1 MKPLSVDDCRSH
13 VSAAYQEIRQFL
25 ESHSYLTTGASL
37 FGWRDRRQIDGDRL
51 KFSMKKMVYG
61 FSPAKLS
68 TESWAIFAHSARLQ
82 ELYSARLN
90 ASINRLQVVD
100 DDNVVMFRVFSSPD
114 NIVSVLS
121 LFMVSRF
128 EIENGYMVLFRSI
141 DRSLLERPAISDSEA
156 LMDVKREQWLDM
168 YTWCVG
174 NAIARGVNGLIGQLL
189 MSLRITFEGAGEHG
203 EHTKM
208 DFGGIVHSTSVAGS
222 SVWMIEVLL
231 IALRWENK
239 VIGPIFS
246 IDSIDSLP

>member
-1 MKPLSVDDCRSH
+1 MKPLTVDDCRRH

-68 TESWAIFAHSARLQ
+68 TESWSIFAESPRLQ
-82 ELYSARLN
+82 ELYSARMN

-114 NIVSVLS
+114 NSVSVLS

-141 DRSLLERPAISDSEA
+141 DRSLLERPTLSDSEE

-174 NAIARGVNGLIGQLL
+174 PCGGMSCWLL
-189 MSLRITFEGAGEHG
+189 R
-203 EHTKM
+203 
-208 DFGGIVHSTSVAGS
+208 
-222 SVWMIEVLL
+222 
-231 IALRWENK
+231 
-239 VIGPIFS
+239 
-246 IDSIDSLP
+246 